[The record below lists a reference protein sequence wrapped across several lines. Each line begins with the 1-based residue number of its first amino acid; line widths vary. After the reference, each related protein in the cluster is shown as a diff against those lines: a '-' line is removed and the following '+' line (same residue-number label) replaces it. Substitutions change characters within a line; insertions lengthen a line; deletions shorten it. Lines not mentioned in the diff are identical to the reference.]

1 MNSYD
6 LVERGVA
13 RILTEEEMNSY
24 DLVEELQEY

>member
-1 MNSYD
+1 MTEEEMNSYD

-24 DLVEELQEY
+24 DLVE